1 MQPDDPVSM
10 NLLIV
15 PYPYKVHALSF
26 ERASPAE
33 RVKERGWGW
42 FDLKQ
47 SWLDSVSAEDMAD
60 WVYHLIRSAQR
71 DCETVHGVIFPELA
85 MKREHFDEIVR
96 QLEAKTEV
104 ELMISGVSDDG
115 NGRSGN
121 FVATRLM
128 KSNAQRLTPGQG
140 VTRLRE
146 KHHRWRM
153 DNGQITGYALSS
165 ALPATAAWWERLDI
179 LSRSL
184 DVFVFRRDS
193 ALTTLIC
200 EDLARVDPC
209 QELVRSIGPNLVV
222 ALLMDSAQIKER
234 WPARYATV
242 LAEDPGSS
250 VLTVTSRALIDR
262 VNAEGEWG
270 SSNAI
275 ALWRDD
281 SGHLR
286 SIQAPPTADAVLLTL
301 AGDRRKEKTLDGRES
316 PRSVVSWRYHGQQPV
331 VSRAEDGLRAKMW
344 MKG

>member
-1 MQPDDPVSM
+1 V
-10 NLLIV
+10 L
-15 PYPYKVHALSF
+15 
-26 ERASPAE
+26 
-33 RVKERGWGW
+33 
-42 FDLKQ
+42 
-47 SWLDSVSAEDMAD
+47 
-60 WVYHLIRSAQR
+60 
-71 DCETVHGVIFPELA
+71 
-85 MKREHFDEIVR
+85 
-96 QLEAKTEV
+96 
-104 ELMISGVSDDG
+104 
-115 NGRSGN
+115 
-121 FVATRLM
+121 
-128 KSNAQRLTPGQG
+128 
-140 VTRLRE
+140 
-146 KHHRWRM
+146 
-153 DNGQITGYALSS
+153 
-165 ALPATAAWWERLDI
+165 
-179 LSRSL
+179 
-184 DVFVFRRDS
+184 
-193 ALTTLIC
+193 
-200 EDLARVDPC
+200 
-209 QELVRSIGPNLVV
+209 SIGPNLVV

-331 VSRAEDGLRAKMW
+331 VARAEDGLRAKMW